1 MMQNLHDLSIRI
13 KLIGSLVTVV
23 SVVLVLSTVAGL
35 VEHYQS
41 SKAAMVN
48 QFSVLADSLG
58 EASTTALAF
67 FDDETGAEVLASAR
81 LEPKLVF
88 VQTFDS
94 AGNRFASYKQS
105 DSVSDDVLLSPG
117 QDQILFKGEF
127 LHVSKPIVYEDEVVG
142 RIYLRASMRSL
153 YATTRHKVYLATL
166 SLLICLGIAVLLGSL
181 LQRAIAKPIQQ
192 LAAATKKV
200 AREGDYSAR
209 VDITTGDEL
218 GVLCDGFNTMLEQ
231 IQQRDRELE
240 KHRTHLEEL
249 VHERTSRLE
258 AQTQEL
264 TDSNERLERSNQELD
279 DFAYIVSHD
288 LKEPLR
294 GISRYS
300 SFLAEDY
307 GDQLDQ
313 AGHEKIETLQRLCL
327 RQENL
332 IDSLLHYSR
341 VGRAEFAI
349 APTDLNEI
357 VEQVCDMMHVTLD
370 EQGVDVR
377 VPRPLP
383 TVKCDSVRIAEVYR
397 NLMTNAVKYNDKPEK
412 WIEIGFLQH
421 GQENTNLLKQD
432 GVVFYVRDNGI
443 GIREKHQQS
452 VFRIFK
458 RLHARDKYGGG
469 TGAGLTFVKKI
480 VERHGGKIWL
490 ESTYGDGTTFYFTVE
505 PGVVA

>member
-1 MMQNLHDLSIRI
+1 MRWLRDLSIRI
-13 KLIGSLVTVV
+13 KWTVSLVIVV
-23 SVVLVLSTVAGL
+23 SIALLLSTLAGL
-35 VEHYQS
+35 LEQHGS
-41 SKAAMVN
+41 AKAAMKT
-48 QFSVLADSLG
+48 QISVLADVLG
-58 EASTTALAF
+58 DASMTALKFGDNEVGDEVVSIVRREPDVVYAQI
-67 FDDETGAEVLASAR
+67 FDAQGESFATYKASKR
-81 LEPKLVF
+81 
-88 VQTFDS
+88 
-94 AGNRFASYKQS
+94 
-105 DSVSDDVLLSPG
+105 VSDEMPITRDRNQAVFRG
-117 QDQILFKGEF
+117 GF
-127 LHVSKPIVYEDEVVG
+127 LHVFTKIGDRDAPLG
-142 RIYLRASMRSL
+142 AIYLRASMEEL
-153 YATTRHKVYLATL
+153 YASSMHRIRLAFV
-166 SLLICLGIAVLLGSL
+166 SLLICLGIAVLLGFFV
-181 LQRAIAKPIQQ
+181 QRAIVSPVLQ
-192 LAAATKKV
+192 LAKATKKV
-200 AREGDYSAR
+200 SREGDYSVR
-209 VDITTGDEL
+209 VHCNTGDEL
-218 GVLCDGFNTMLEQ
+218 GVLCNGFNTMLEQ

-249 VHERTSRLE
+249 VHERTGRLE

-264 TDSNERLERSNQELD
+264 SDSNERLERSNQELD

-307 GDQLDQ
+307 GDKLDD

-349 APTDLNEI
+349 GPTDLNEI
-357 VEQVCDMMHVTLD
+357 VHQVTDMMHVTLE
-370 EQGVDVR
+370 EQGVEVR
-377 VPRPLP
+377 VPRRLP

-412 WIEIGFLQH
+412 WVEIGFLQH
-421 GQENTNLLKQD
+421 GQEKTNLLKED
-432 GVVFYVRDNGI
+432 GFVFYVRDNGI
-443 GIREKHQQS
+443 GIREKHQES

-490 ESTYGDGTTFYFTVE
+490 ESTYGEGTTFYFTVE